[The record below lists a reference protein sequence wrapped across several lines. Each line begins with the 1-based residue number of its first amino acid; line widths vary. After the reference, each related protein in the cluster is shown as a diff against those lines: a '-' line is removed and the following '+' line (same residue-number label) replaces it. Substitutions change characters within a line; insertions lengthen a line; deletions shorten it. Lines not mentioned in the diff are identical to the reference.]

1 MYFCVPTNVVLI
13 NNPPMDVTVCTGDT
27 VNIPCGYS
35 GVDPSITQPTWRISR
50 TDSGSNVLSVGIIN
64 ADNDSGNDDSLLWV
78 PDLTSG
84 PNDASGSV
92 LVVGPV
98 DETFDQSS
106 YQCIF
111 GARLS
116 ETGTVTVVYGMVK

>member
-1 MYFCVPTNVVLI
+1 
-13 NNPPMDVTVCTGDT
+13 MDVTVCTGDT